1 MTIGIAPSNAKAAP
15 VVKLSAP
22 GPSVARHTPGRP
34 VNRPCVAAMKAA
46 ACSCRVTTSLMVD
59 RRSDSTTSRFSSPGT
74 PKIRSTPSF
83 SKARTSRSEP
93 FMLCPHRADTFGED
107 YVAEE
112 HGTDIQETDYKN
124 HFSQPVAVS
133 SLVVRGTV
141 GYSAVIA
148 KNVRNPTKL
157 CGCLCDQLTE

>member
-1 MTIGIAPSNAKAAP
+1 
-15 VVKLSAP
+15 
-22 GPSVARHTPGRP
+22 
-34 VNRPCVAAMKAA
+34 
-46 ACSCRVTTSLMVD
+46 
-59 RRSDSTTSRFSSPGT
+59 
-74 PKIRSTPSF
+74 
-83 SKARTSRSEP
+83 
-93 FMLCPHRADTFGED
+93 MLCPHRADTFGED

-124 HFSQPVAVS
+124 HISQPVAVS

-157 CGCLCDQLTE
+157 CGCLCDQLTECEILGGLVNGLSSKHARRRSESGKSAHFTCTLMPGIF